1 LFCSRAIRIK
11 HTENINLKHTTQI
24 IFGQIEKRFNLCDAR
39 ICDHDIEGPEVFD
52 RGFDQAFDF
61 GEFGDVGGVAVGLAT
76 EGLDLFDGLR
86 GVCVR
91 FRFKVQEGEEG
102 RGGGGLE
109 EPDLVDA
116 CLVGGNIV
124 DANVESIFCQPDR
137 D

>member
-1 LFCSRAIRIK
+1 
-11 HTENINLKHTTQI
+11 
-24 IFGQIEKRFNLCDAR
+24 
-39 ICDHDIEGPEVFD
+39 VFD

-61 GEFGDVGGVAVGLAT
+61 REFGDVGGVAVGLAT

-86 GVCVR
+86 DVCVR
-91 FRFKVQEGEEG
+91 FCFKVQEGEEG
-102 RGGGGLE
+102 RGGLE